1 MNCFRQRPAAVLVT
15 AGCAAG
21 LAVAAAMP
29 ATAAVGRAAS
39 AASGICRSAKHPMLA
54 ARISKGIAAAL
65 AGRADSFVGMAASD
79 AAEDLTCK
87 LRETDHFYAAS
98 VIKVTIIS
106 SLLRKV
112 GGPAGM
118 TRAQH
123 DLAYQ
128 MITQSSNS
136 AAQKLWKEVGIDHV
150 QDFLT
155 AVGMRHT
162 ILNNAWGLTLL
173 TPQDELTLLDVL
185 TTKGKVLSNSSR
197 GYVLWLMSKVIPS
210 ERWGVSADAPSG
222 VTVHIKNGWLPYPGA
237 IHREGHR
244 LSDRHPHRATR
255 RQEPGRKLRHPDRP
269 GRRRG
274 DQQGPGREAGA
285 EFGRAGTAESG
296 GACRPGR
303 LTSPRRTA
311 DSLRRTADSLRRR
324 RPGDNAAWPKP
335 VHLPGGRRRL
345 RSRTGGSRRTSAV
358 ARPAT
363 NWRTR
368 PSTGPGTC

>member
-1 MNCFRQRPAAVLVT
+1 MNCIRRRPVAALMK

-21 LAVAAAMP
+21 LAVTAAMP

-39 AASGICRSAKHPMLA
+39 AASGICRSATHPELA

-65 AGRADSFVGMAASD
+65 ADRADSFVGMAASD

-118 TRAQH
+118 TRAHH

-222 VTVHIKNGWLPYPGA
+222 VTVHIKNGWLPYPKADDWRINSIGA
-237 IHREGHR
+237 FTGKGIAYQIVI
-244 LSDRHPHRATR
+244 LT
-255 RQEPGRKLRHPDRP
+255 
-269 GRRRG
+269 
-274 DQQGPGREAGA
+274 GP
-285 EFGRAGTAESG
+285 
-296 GACRPGR
+296 
-303 LTSPRRTA
+303 
-311 DSLRRTADSLRRR
+311 
-324 RPGDNAAWPKP
+324 
-335 VHLPGGRRRL
+335 PGGRSQGESYGIQTVQAAAAVINRDL
-345 RSRTGGSRRTSAV
+345 AGKLAPSSAV
-358 ARPAT
+358 PAP
-363 NWRTR
+363 
-368 PSTGPGTC
+368 PSPAELAAPGG